1 MVYVLILMATA
12 IQFNNSGVKIM
23 PTIFSTRKLLGI
35 ILIGLIVTSCSGG
48 TSSNTCQNPDDRASD
63 GSRCGGRAASVRPG
77 GN

>member
-1 MVYVLILMATA
+1 
-12 IQFNNSGVKIM
+12 M

-48 TSSNTCQNPDDRASD
+48 TSSNTSGNCQNPDDRASD